1 MLTVDEYLALRRLI
15 ESERES
21 EGAKEALSNNNPN
34 QPKKRTRKRNG
45 RDKILSQEL
54 KIMNKRYR
62 KKDGSLRSGATQRK
76 IMQMAQKATNKR
88 MRKK

>member
-1 MLTVDEYLALRRLI
+1 MPVGDIVDKPVQKI
-15 ESERES
+15 
-21 EGAKEALSNNNPN
+21 
-34 QPKKRTRKRNG
+34 KKKRKRNG

-54 KIMNKRYR
+54 AIMNKRYR
-62 KKDGSLRSGATQRK
+62 KKDGSLRAGASQRL